1 MFAAGD
7 PVAQARLRSMLT
19 AGRFTSLAGLQKVV
33 ARGGGGVTG
42 GGGDGGGSEGG
53 GEGGFGG
60 GGAQRPL
67 SPANMRLRPVHE
79 PVPLY
84 ETLNVASI

>member
-1 MFAAGD
+1 MSMSTAPGT
-7 PVAQARLRSMLT
+7 QALSIV
-19 AGRFTSLAGLQKVV
+19 SI
-33 ARGGGGVTG
+33 GGGGGAG
-42 GGGDGGGSEGG
+42 GGGDGGGGEGG
-53 GEGGFGG
+53 GEGGAGG

-84 ETLNVASI
+84 ETVNVASM